1 MLSLFRRTV
10 CYVIAMQMAL
20 TPLYGASAALPV
32 VPVADTFAHTQLLS
46 QVGLLTGINGQLFL
60 LNETQT
66 KTNTK
71 LDQIL
76 AAIKYI
82 PDPKIKDPFPTTDKV
97 LIEFSS
103 SLYAAYTSDS
113 IAYNAMKEAAGVQ
126 EQAQKQRTGN
136 ANKATEAA
144 QEEWNKQQKAANPSA
159 TPAATPA
166 ISGTPAPATQNPTQP
181 SGSGNGSQPSGS
193 PAGSNTPPSQ
203 PSSLTISPLT
213 GVDQFKLPP
222 NQEYDFNAPS
232 GLNVFDPSFSFKYN
246 PSKPSD
252 PLGNIANFTDMA
264 VKLAGDSART
274 FYNFQNLQNC
284 GNAINC
290 ASSGLN
296 VTTGVLGTLKNYGI
310 NIGDANFQKNLGY
323 VGAAVSLASSVTN
336 LFSGGFNVQKLLQFI
351 NGMQQNILFASIAK
365 GGLLTD
371 DTNESKTLRIMSNF
385 TTLFGYA
392 GLFALRDTNAVGWI
406 VALNNF
412 SQIGA
417 ATKDTPKSGS
427 LSTDTPLAGTTNPP
441 PNQTPNTKETADF
454 LGSMLDCNRQK
465 VQTTA
470 QCERDK
476 SEIRRLLLG
485 TLKGRCAAMA
495 ISKQQVPAKMFQEL
509 FTGTGNPKR
518 CEKVQF
524 YDTKSGKELC
534 PSIALLQAS
543 SLAEGSVMSQ
553 MNVLIGLSMY
563 NLVMTNVNT
572 EQVILQN
579 ACASLGDLIENGA
592 PTSYTPD

>member
-10 CYVIAMQMAL
+10 CYVIALQMAL

-46 QVGLLTGINGQLFL
+46 QVGLLTAMNTITLPL
-60 LNETQT
+60 LIKTQT
-66 KTNTK
+66 ETNTK
-71 LDQIL
+71 LDKIL
-76 AAIKYI
+76 GAIKYI

-103 SLYAAYTSDS
+103 SLYAAYTSHS
-113 IAYNAMKEAAGVQ
+113 IAFNTMTEAAG
-126 EQAQKQRTGN
+126 AQKS
-136 ANKATEAA
+136 AA
-144 QEEWNKQQKAANPSA
+144 AAAARVNPSA

-166 ISGTPAPATQNPTQP
+166 TSGTPAPARQNPTQP

-203 PSSLTISPLT
+203 PSSLTIPPLT

-323 VGAAVSLASSVTN
+323 VGAAVSFANLVTN
-336 LFSGGFNVQKLLQFI
+336 LFSNFSVEKLLQSI
-351 NGMQQNILFASIAK
+351 NAMQQNILFASIAK
-365 GGLLTD
+365 GGLLMG

-441 PNQTPNTKETADF
+441 PNQTPTTQETADF

-509 FTGTGNPKR
+509 FTGTGNQKS
-518 CEKVQF
+518 CEKTAM
-524 YDTKSGKELC
+524 YKTNNGKELC
-534 PSIALLQAS
+534 TSIALLQAS

-563 NLVMTNVNT
+563 NLVMANVNT

-579 ACASLGDLIENGA
+579 ACASLGDLIEKGA

>member
-10 CYVIAMQMAL
+10 CYVIALQMAL

-32 VPVADTFAHTQLLS
+32 VPVADTKAQVLLGTQ
-46 QVGLLTGINGQLFL
+46 VAKLTLINGQLIA
-60 LNETQT
+60 LNLAQKE
-66 KTNTK
+66 TNTK

-113 IAYNAMKEAAGVQ
+113 IAFNTMTEAAG
-126 EQAQKQRTGN
+126 A
-136 ANKATEAA
+136 
-144 QEEWNKQQKAANPSA
+144 QKAAAAAAKVNPSA
-159 TPAATPA
+159 APAATPA
-166 ISGTPAPATQNPTQP
+166 TSGTPAPATQNPTQP

-203 PSSLTISPLT
+203 PSSLTIPPFA

-323 VGAAVSLASSVTN
+323 VGAAVSFANLVTD

-365 GGLLTD
+365 GGLLMS

-392 GLFALRDTNAVGWI
+392 GLFLLPGTNAVPYI
-406 VALNNF
+406 VLAQQSFELGNNF
-412 SQIGA
+412 G
-417 ATKDTPKSGS
+417 TKDTPKTGM
-427 LSTDTPLAGTTNPP
+427 LSTDTPLAGPTNPANQP
-441 PNQTPNTKETADF
+441 PTTEETAKF
-454 LGSMLDCNRQK
+454 LAELLKCNREIAK
-465 VQTTA
+465 TTA
-470 QCERDK
+470 QCKQMEEANKRLFLGQLK
-476 SEIRRLLLG
+476 S
-485 TLKGRCAAMA
+485 RCAAAA

-509 FTGTGNPKR
+509 FTGTGNQKS
-518 CEKVQF
+518 CEKTTM
-524 YDTKSGKELC
+524 YKTNNGKELC
-534 PSIALLQAS
+534 TSIALLQAS

-579 ACASLGDLIENGA
+579 ACASLGDLIESGA
-592 PTSYTPD
+592 PVYQAND